1 VSASG
6 LNCTQNTCLLDTV
19 CFDSNSDTV
28 NCSIDVPS
36 SNTESLKYTEHS
48 RCSNAVLFDPVN
60 CFDRQNVNLNCSHL
74 SSSNLEC
81 LKLIEPCICI
91 KYIHC
96 FQNTSFIKKFYIQ
109 SANTDLCNDNLTLS
123 VNTDNVC

>member
-1 VSASG
+1 MSASG

-74 SSSNLEC
+74 SSSNLVF
-81 LKLIEPCICI
+81 KT
-91 KYIHC
+91 
-96 FQNTSFIKKFYIQ
+96 N
-109 SANTDLCNDNLTLS
+109 
-123 VNTDNVC
+123 